1 MKSEAQGWNHF
12 DATLLRAVDE
22 LYTNTFLSD
31 ITWKTLTERYDSNQL
46 MDLTFVVG
54 AYNMLAMFLNSFG
67 VQTEECVK
75 NPLE

>member
-1 MKSEAQGWNHF
+1 KAQGWNHF

-22 LYTNTFLSD
+22 LHTNTFLSEK
-31 ITWKTLTERYDSNQL
+31 TWKHLTEKYNLNQI

-67 VQTEECVK
+67 IQTEDCVK
-75 NPLE
+75 NLLD